1 MYILFLQLIR
11 KYAGLLSNEF
21 GVFLL
26 PALILLGSCQDE
38 HVSPPNN
45 GQPFI
50 SEITPASGRTG
61 NIVSITGGN
70 FSKDPQ
76 ANAVYFQ
83 GVRADV
89 QVGIDEELLVKVP
102 AGARSGPV
110 RMEIPG
116 FGSIEGPVFTVE
128 KFVKPTIY
136 WLAAGNFCQAV
147 FDDNGTAA
155 MSVQYTFDAEKS
167 SLSFASFELD
177 EAAKTFYFTEFESGR
192 GSFIQKVNYGTG
204 TLDTLYD
211 QITTPLLETLVVSH
225 LTLDL
230 QNNVFYGTA
239 YRNINQKLT
248 SSIIRGALDGST
260 PLEIIYE
267 SEGLATD
274 IHLALGTTHLYWT
287 DKFKKQILKTSLTSF
302 SPEVLYDAADGIVN
316 PAEIAIDEPSNQIF
330 FTDDPL
336 PKDGV
341 ITDRIMKGA
350 ADGSGTPVTLLT
362 GESENVYDP
371 AFGLAFDAVNN
382 TLYWVTRVRNQVQSK
397 RFMRLDFSTGSPR
410 TDILFEVGLRPEDGP
425 YESVIYFSA
434 TFNEEGS
441 SGGRTAANGRI
452 RPRRY

>member
-1 MYILFLQLIR
+1 MHLLFLPLFR
-11 KYAGLLSNEF
+11 KYTDFLSNTF
-21 GVFLL
+21 GVILL
-26 PALILLGSCQDE
+26 PALIFFGSCQDE

-50 SEITPASGRTG
+50 SEIKPAYGRTG
-61 NIVSITGGN
+61 NIVSIIGGN

-83 GVRADV
+83 NVRAEV

-102 AGARSGPV
+102 PGAKSGTV
-110 RMEIPG
+110 RMEVPG
-116 FGSIEGPVFTVE
+116 FGSVDGPVFTVE

-136 WLAAGNFCQAV
+136 WLSAGNFCQAV
-147 FDDNGTAA
+147 FDDNGTA
-155 MSVQYTFDAEKS
+155 SISIQYTFDTEKS

-177 EAAKTFYFTEFESGR
+177 EVGKTFYFTEFESGR

-204 TLDTLYD
+204 ILDTLYD
-211 QITTPLLETLVVSH
+211 QTTTPLLETLVVSH

-230 QNNVFYGTA
+230 ENNVFYGTA
-239 YRNINQKLT
+239 YRNINQKVT

-260 PLEIIYE
+260 PLETIYE

-274 IHLALGTTHLYWT
+274 IHLALGTRHLYWT
-287 DKFKKQILKTSLTSF
+287 DKSKKQILKTALNTF
-302 SPEVLYDAADGIVN
+302 SPEVLYDVSDGLEN
-316 PAEIAIDEPSNQIF
+316 PAEIAIDESSNQIF

-336 PKDGV
+336 PKNGM
-341 ITDRIMKGA
+341 ITDRIMSGS
-350 ADGSGTPVTLLT
+350 ADGTRATATLLT

-397 RFMRLDFSTGSPR
+397 RFMRLDLSSGTAR
-410 TDILFEVGLRPEDGP
+410 TDILFEVGLKPEDVA

-441 SGGRTAANGRI
+441 SGGRTSANGRI